1 MPIFPSPLPSG
12 EGVIWCSGLS
22 AALTLALVLFLPL
35 LLPTNRCARNVLCS
49 NPLTCFQ
56 LTNSRVKTLPT
67 LFREEVFFFG
77 SSSGHSFC
85 KLCLQAPHH
94 LSYSE
99 PQNVVARTDAW
110 LLRLH

>member
-56 LTNSRVKTLPT
+56 LTTSQAKTLPI
-67 LFREEVFFFG
+67 LFREEIFFCA
-77 SSSGHSFC
+77 SSGHSFC
-85 KLCLQAPHH
+85 KLCLQAPYHH
-94 LSYSE
+94 VYYE
-99 PQNVVARTDAW
+99 AENVVARDEAR